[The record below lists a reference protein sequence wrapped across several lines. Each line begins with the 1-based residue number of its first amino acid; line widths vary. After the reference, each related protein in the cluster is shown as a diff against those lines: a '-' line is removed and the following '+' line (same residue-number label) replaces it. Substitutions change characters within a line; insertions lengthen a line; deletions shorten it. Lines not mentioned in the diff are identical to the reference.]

1 MGEQNPGAASAAP
14 VVFRKL
20 RRDRAIMYAFQIM
33 DSLGN
38 LGRAQLEGDLLP
50 RACNVP
56 ARLNNGER
64 QSS

>member
-1 MGEQNPGAASAAP
+1 MHE
-14 VVFRKL
+14 
-20 RRDRAIMYAFQIM
+20 FQIM

-38 LGRAQLEGDLLP
+38 IVRAKLAGDLLP

-56 ARLNNGER
+56 ATLNNGER